1 MLQKEM
7 KGGKG
12 DVFIFNFKTQK
23 QTSFAKEN
31 TLTHISFLLYS
42 LF

>member
-23 QTSFAKEN
+23 QTSFA
-31 TLTHISFLLYS
+31 
-42 LF
+42 